1 VEKRIDRS
9 FFLGQDRRPEFQPAS
24 WRLAAVVPR
33 RLFGNE
39 GIGQES
45 RPAAGAAHG
54 RRPARMRFDRG
65 VIVVPW
71 FRLKKY
77 AVDNRCF
84 VEE

>member
-1 VEKRIDRS
+1 
-9 FFLGQDRRPEFQPAS
+9 
-24 WRLAAVVPR
+24 
-33 RLFGNE
+33 
-39 GIGQES
+39 
-45 RPAAGAAHG
+45 
-54 RRPARMRFDRG
+54 MRFDLG